1 MPHPMVTGYCTQGS
15 YGAMGD
21 IAAVWLA
28 AAWYGGASLTASS
41 YAGAVPRRPRAGNRA
56 NPAPIVCGTGLR
68 RHKSIGQGP
77 DERTEPRDRKRE
89 RQAGPRVRGMVLCMP
104 WV

>member
-21 IAAVWLA
+21 IGLVWPVAVWD
-28 AAWYGGASLTASS
+28 GGLSLTSRSS
-41 YAGAVPRRPRAGNRA
+41 AGAVPPRPRAGNRA
-56 NPAPIVCGTGLR
+56 NPAPIVCGTGLH
-68 RHKSIGQGP
+68 RHRTIGQGP
-77 DERTEPRDRKRE
+77 DERTESRDRKRE